1 MKFELTNGR
10 HRISDLEYLND
21 LRKVANHLG
30 KNSLKM
36 RDYCKENGAIY
47 SITGV
52 TKRFGNWTTILE
64 KAGMKGEDSIKGMKY
79 GEKEIKEE
87 VLLADLVRVSTELNK
102 SNISCSDYERLG
114 KYTHVTMAARFG
126 SWNKAKEKAKLKIT
140 MINNSNEDLFNNILE
155 LWTLFGR
162 QPKFGEV
169 VSPNSKY
176 HGATY
181 ARRFGSWRGALE
193 AFVEYINNEEETVFT
208 EEEEKINAELIPIT
222 ISKATKPKKVVKRKR
237 TTRNIN
243 LRIRFTIFQRDNFS
257 CNKCGRSPAKDSNV
271 VLHVDHITPWSKGGE
286 TEIENL
292 ETLCK
297 NCNLG
302 KSNVL

>member
-10 HRISDLEYLND
+10 HKISDLEYLND
-21 LRKVANHLG
+21 LRKVANNLG

-36 RDYCKENGAIY
+36 RDYCKENGANF

-52 TKRFGNWTTILE
+52 TKRFGNWATILE
-64 KAGMKGEDSIKGMKY
+64 KAGLKGEDSLKGMKY

-87 VLLADLVRVSTELNK
+87 ALLADLVRVSTELNK
-102 SNISCSDYERLG
+102 LNISCNDYDRLG
-114 KYTHVTMAARFG
+114 KYTVVTMRDRFG

-140 MINNSNEDLFNNILE
+140 KKADNSIEDLFNNILE

-169 VSPNSKY
+169 VGPNSKY

-181 ARRFGSWRGALE
+181 TRRFGSWGSALK
-193 AFVEYINNEEETVFT
+193 AFVEYINKEEETVIT
-208 EEEEKINAELIPIT
+208 EEKTNSELIPINT
-222 ISKATKPKKVVKRKR
+222 SKATKPKKVVKRKR

-243 LRIRFTIFQRDNFS
+243 LRLRFTILQRDNFS
-257 CNKCGRSPAKDSNV
+257 CNKCGRSPAKDPNV

>member
-10 HRISDLEYLND
+10 HKISDLEYLND
-21 LRKVANHLG
+21 LRKVANNLG

-36 RDYCKENGAIY
+36 RDYCKENGANF

-52 TKRFGNWTTILE
+52 TKRFGNWATILE
-64 KAGMKGEDSIKGMKY
+64 KAGLKGEDSLKGMKY

-87 VLLADLVRVSTELNK
+87 VLLADLVRVSTELK
-102 SNISCSDYERLG
+102 KPNISCNDYDRLG
-114 KYTHVTMAARFG
+114 KYTVVTMGDRFG

-140 MINNSNEDLFNNILE
+140 QKADNSNEDLFNNILE

-181 ARRFGSWRGALE
+181 ARRFGSWRSALE
-193 AFVEYINNEEETVFT
+193 AFVEYINNEEAVVT
-208 EEEEKINAELIPIT
+208 EEETNSELIPIT
-222 ISKATKPKKVVKRKR
+222 STKANKPKKEVKRKR

-243 LRIRFTIFQRDNFS
+243 LRLRFTILQRDNFS
-257 CNKCGRSPAKDSNV
+257 CNKCGRSPAKDPNV

>member
-10 HRISDLEYLND
+10 HRISDLEYIND
-21 LRKVANHLG
+21 LRAVANRLG
-30 KNSLKM
+30 KNTLKQ
-36 RDYCKENGAIY
+36 RDYCKKNGAKYNVQSAIN
-47 SITGV
+47 
-52 TKRFGNWTTILE
+52 RFGGWDNTLN
-64 KAGMKGEDSIKGMKY
+64 KAGLKGEDSLKGMKY

-87 VLLADLVRVSTELNK
+87 VLLADLVRVSKELNK
-102 SNISCSDYERLG
+102 PNISCNDYIRLG
-114 KYTHVTMAARFG
+114 KYTVVTMGVRFG
-126 SWNKAKEKAKLKIT
+126 SWNKAKERAKLKIT
-140 MINNSNEDLFNNILE
+140 KKADNSNEDLFNNILE

-169 VSPNSKY
+169 VSPNSKF

-193 AFVEYINNEEETVFT
+193 AFVEYINKEEETVDT
-208 EEEEKINAELIPIT
+208 EEDNPELIPIT
-222 ISKATKPKKVVKRKR
+222 TAKATKPKKVVKRKR

-243 LRIRFTIFQRDNFS
+243 LRLRFTILQRDNFS
-257 CNKCGRSPAKDSNV
+257 CNKCGRSPAKDPNV
-271 VLHVDHITPWSKGGE
+271 VLHVDHIIPWSKGGE